1 MSKGDPIPPLPAGAP
16 QAGEVYRH
24 YKGDLYK
31 VVDLALHSPTDEW
44 VVVYEPM
51 YEGAAARLFT
61 RPLTEWST
69 EVHWQGSTVVRFV
82 KQ

>member
-1 MSKGDPIPPLPAGAP
+1 MPPLPSDAP
-16 QAGEVYRH
+16 QAGEVYKH

-31 VVDLALHSPTDEW
+31 VVGLAIHSNDEW

-51 YEGAAARLFT
+51 YENAAAKLFT
-61 RPLTEWST
+61 RLLAEWLQ
-69 EVHWQGSTVVRFV
+69 EVEWEGTTAARFV